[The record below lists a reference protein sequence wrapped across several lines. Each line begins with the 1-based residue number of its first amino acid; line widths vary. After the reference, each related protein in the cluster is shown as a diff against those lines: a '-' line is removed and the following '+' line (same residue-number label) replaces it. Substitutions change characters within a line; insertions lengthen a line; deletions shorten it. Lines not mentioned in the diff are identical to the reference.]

1 MQASLPIVCCVHVLH
16 FGHNFPE
23 CILQALKQH
32 KEHSMLDSTL
42 HCEIQILKVVTA

>member
-23 CILQALKQH
+23 CILQALKQY

-42 HCEIQILKVVTA
+42 HCDIQILKVVTA